1 MEPPQ
6 LTLSDEQRNGLR
18 ILVEALRADD
28 SWIQTL
34 TEALPSDIPTDLE
47 NADLDDSLE
56 QQFGELIGA
65 AEQRD
70 MTGYWEAQRQRSKE
84 MAAAGLSLRTIPRS
98 TTAVRGPLV
107 QFVRSRVTGRDDQI
121 AAVDMLDFILMESLV
136 AAGEVYADQRQDD
149 VEDEYRQLVRRL
161 STPVIEV
168 WDGIQVLPLIGVID
182 STRAQ
187 QMTEQLLE
195 RIVERQARVVILD
208 ITGVPTVDTAVGDH
222 LMRTIQAAG
231 LVGTKAILVGISPQ
245 VLSDSGPARPVVG
258 GSGNSF
264 GLTVRTGTSP
274 GGPGSH
280 RDEGSFLMADVPVI
294 RLEGFLLVSV
304 QEDLTDAQSFRFWNS
319 SSTNPPPSEEAST
332 EASPGISTPS
342 PARRAQ

>member
-1 MEPPQ
+1 METPL
-6 LTLSDEQRNGLR
+6 LTLSDEQAKGLR

-28 SWIQTL
+28 WWIKSL
-34 TEALPSDIPTDLE
+34 IEALPSEIPTDLME
-47 NADLDDSLE
+47 DTDLKESLE
-56 QQFGELIGA
+56 KQFGELIGA

-70 MTGYWEAQRQRSKE
+70 MTGYFEAQRQRNTE
-84 MAAAGLSLRTIPRS
+84 MAAAGLSLRTITRG
-98 TTAVRGPLV
+98 TTALREPLA
-107 QFVRSRVTGRDDQI
+107 QFVRSRVTDRDDQI
-121 AAVDMLDFILMESLV
+121 AGVDMLDFILMESLV

-149 VEDEYRQLVRRL
+149 LEDEYRQLVRRL

-222 LMRTIQAAG
+222 LMRTIRAAG

-245 VLSDSGPARPVVG
+245 VAQTLVRLGLS
-258 GSGNSF
+258 
-264 GLTVRTGTSP
+264 
-274 GGPGSH
+274 
-280 RDEGSFLMADVPVI
+280 
-294 RLEGFLLVSV
+294 LEGIETHS
-304 QEDLTDAQSFRFWNS
+304 DLRSGLERALGDLGHIVTKG
-319 SSTNPPPSEEAST
+319 PS
-332 EASPGISTPS
+332 
-342 PARRAQ
+342 